1 MKKEII
7 SEISRIK
14 NLFGYKKGVIISE
27 QKKINEGAVDDK
39 FKCINPEWIKTS
51 VYDENGKSVEL
62 IQGVGDD
69 TDKVGNKLSDISF
82 DVNGNY
88 YVRHSPTGKK
98 FSCSSNNKIMLDGVE
113 MTPAQNSS
121 TVLATPK
128 SLINNVGNKTG
139 IQAFQ
144 DWLDANH
151 SGWHKKY
158 GTLGGDPKKGYG
170 KFGPN
175 TNAAYNNKA
184 FRDEYLKTLTSTT
197 PQG

>member
-7 SEISRIK
+7 SEIIRMK
-14 NLFGYKKGVIISE
+14 DLFGYKKGVVISE
-27 QKKINEGAVDDK
+27 QKKINEGAVADK
-39 FKCINPEWIKTS
+39 FRCINPEWNKTNI
-51 VYDENGKSVEL
+51 YDENGKSVEL
-62 IQGVGDD
+62 IQGVGYDS
-69 TDKVGNKLSDISF
+69 DKVGNKLSDISF

-88 YVRHSPTGKK
+88 YVRSSPTGK
-98 FSCSSNNKIMLDGVE
+98 FSCSSNNRIALDGVE

-121 TVLATPK
+121 TALATPK
-128 SLINNVGNKTG
+128 SLLNKVGEKTG

-144 DWLDANH
+144 DWLDGTH

-158 GTLGGDPKKGYG
+158 GTLGSDPKKGYG

-175 TNAAYNNKA
+175 TNAAYNNKT